1 MCATAISTEKTISIN
16 TRNIFLDNDLT
27 IIIKN
32 NAFAVK
38 TVINNNDFEKSQ
50 NDIENDYLT
59 YTLLAK
65 GNYFYG
71 LVPKITGLVDTGSIL
86 SSSVCTSIT
95 SGNSAGYCSCSAK
108 SLYFY

>member
-38 TVINNNDFEKSQ
+38 TVINNNDFEKS
-50 NDIENDYLT
+50 
-59 YTLLAK
+59 
-65 GNYFYG
+65 
-71 LVPKITGLVDTGSIL
+71 
-86 SSSVCTSIT
+86 
-95 SGNSAGYCSCSAK
+95 
-108 SLYFY
+108 